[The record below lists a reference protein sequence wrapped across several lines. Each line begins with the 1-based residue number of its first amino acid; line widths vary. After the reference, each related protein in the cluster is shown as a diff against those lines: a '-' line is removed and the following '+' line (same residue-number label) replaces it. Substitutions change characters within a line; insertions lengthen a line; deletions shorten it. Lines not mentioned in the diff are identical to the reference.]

1 MAEDL
6 SERQRE
12 LTEQR
17 RQKAAALRAA
27 GQEPYPARV
36 ARSHTLA
43 EAEAEFVAFE
53 EAAGESNV
61 AAAGGAGPQV
71 VVAGRVT
78 ALRDLGKIAFL
89 DLRDGSGKLQ
99 LHCGRERFQSSE
111 GGTAE
116 EGSGGWELLGSLDL
130 GDFVEARGTMMRT
143 RRGEMSVDVTGWR
156 LLTKAL
162 RSPPEKFH
170 GLQDVE
176 ARYRQRYLD
185 LQANPESRAV
195 FETRSRVIATL
206 RRWMDAR
213 GFLEVETPVL
223 QPEAGGAAA
232 RPFVTHF
239 QALDEER
246 YLRIALELHLKRLII
261 GGFDKVYEVGRIFRN
276 EGVSTRHNPE
286 FTMMESYEAYT
297 DYLGV
302 AGMVEELVAHL
313 AEAVTGSTRVPWGE
327 RTIELAPPWRRL
339 TVAEAVQEHAGVD
352 LGAYRS
358 EEALRGLLREQGI
371 AVPEQGGWAKLFD
384 ALMSERVEP
393 ALVQPTFLLDWPV
406 ETTPLAKRTAAD
418 ASLVERFEAFMVG
431 WEVANAYS
439 ELNDPDEQRTRFAEQ
454 RALQAAGDEEAELGD
469 EDFLVA
475 LEHGMPPTG
484 GLGIGIDRLVMVLTN
499 SPSIRDVILFP
510 QLRRS

>member
-1 MAEDL
+1 MVRPDAEAVVGRTLALAL
-6 SERQRE
+6 SDADA
-12 LTEQR
+12 LTVD
-17 RQKAAALRAA
+17 AADAVDAAPFPISATEVTLVGIAPTIIAAVALDTSAQGSGVQEDDQVLLVFSSGTNGHAIDAENIDAVLQLSDGHSWRSGGGAIGEAVWTSDVDENDTLTILLSTAGGKPTIAVGDAITIAA
-27 GQEPYPARV
+27 GTIQDPAGAVDAV
-36 ARSHTLA
+36 ATPRLLA
-43 EAEAEFVAFE
+43 GSF
-53 EAAGESNV
+53 
-61 AAAGGAGPQV
+61 
-71 VVAGRVT
+71 
-78 ALRDLGKIAFL
+78 
-89 DLRDGSGKLQ
+89 GSG
-99 LHCGRERFQSSE
+99 
-111 GGTAE
+111 
-116 EGSGGWELLGSLDL
+116 
-130 GDFVEARGTMMRT
+130 
-143 RRGEMSVDVTGWR
+143 
-156 LLTKAL
+156 
-162 RSPPEKFH
+162 
-170 GLQDVE
+170 
-176 ARYRQRYLD
+176 
-185 LQANPESRAV
+185 
-195 FETRSRVIATL
+195 
-206 RRWMDAR
+206 
-213 GFLEVETPVL
+213 
-223 QPEAGGAAA
+223 
-232 RPFVTHF
+232 
-239 QALDEER
+239 
-246 YLRIALELHLKRLII
+246 
-261 GGFDKVYEVGRIFRN
+261 
-276 EGVSTRHNPE
+276 
-286 FTMMESYEAYT
+286 ESYEAYT

>member
-1 MAEDL
+1 MADEL

-12 LTEQR
+12 LTGQR
-17 RQKAAALRAA
+17 RHKAESLRAV
-27 GQEPYPARV
+27 GQDPYPARTV
-36 ARSHTLA
+36 RTHTLA
-43 EAEAEFVAFE
+43 EAQAAFVSYE
-53 EAAGESNV
+53 GAAGEASG
-61 AAAGGAGPQV
+61 ATAGGAGPRV

-89 DLRDGSGKLQ
+89 DVRDGSGKLQ
-99 LHCGRERFQSSE
+99 LHCGRDTVQSTEQSW
-111 GGTAE
+111 
-116 EGSGGWELLGSLDL
+116 GWELLGSLDL
-130 GDFVEARGTMMRT
+130 GDFVEASGTMIRT
-143 RRGEMSVDVTGWR
+143 RRGEVSLDVEGWR

-185 LQANPESRAV
+185 LQANPESRQV
-195 FETRSRVIATL
+195 FETRSRVIAAL
-206 RRWMDAR
+206 RRWMDDR

-239 QALDEER
+239 NALDEQR
-246 YLRIALELHLKRLII
+246 FLRIALELHLKRLII

-302 AGMVEELVAHL
+302 AEMVEQLVAHL
-313 AEAVTGSTRVPWGE
+313 AQAVTGSTQVPWGDT
-327 RTIELAPPWRRL
+327 TIELAPPWRRL
-339 TVAEAVQEHAGVD
+339 TVTEAVREYVGVELAD
-352 LGAYRS
+352 YRG
-358 EEALRGLLREQGI
+358 EEALRDLLRAQHI
-371 AVPEQGGWAKLFD
+371 AIPERAGWAKLFD
-384 ALMSERVEP
+384 ALLSERVEP
-393 ALVQPTFLLDWPV
+393 QLVQPTFLLDWPV
-406 ETTPLAKRTAAD
+406 ETTPLAKRTASD
-418 ASLVERFEAFMVG
+418 SSMVERFESFVVG
-431 WEVANAYS
+431 WEIANSYS
-439 ELNDPDEQRTRFAEQ
+439 ELNDPVDQRQRFQEQL
-454 RALQAAGDEEAELGD
+454 ALQAAGDDEAELVD

-499 SPSIRDVILFP
+499 SQSIRDVILFP